1 MNNAE
6 QLYYLRPVQWVK
18 VVKSIGTL
26 AIMAFQGKVQWLQ
39 RHTISK
45 VIYSD
50 RHCWPALET
59 GAELSWSC
67 FSIDVYCYCWKC
79 SQAHVLLTTKS
90 LRRIYIPFP
99 HSSVSP
105 LLFNDRVPKRSLGT
119 WSPPHFPSN
128 SQLPGRLTISST
140 SFPISPLNSLHL
152 WPCLTVEALPL
163 STTPFHLNLSFLLAF
178 SDNSLFWFSCLS
190 AFSPHANFF
199 SLCLSIKCWLTF
211 WFSPWLLSAKLLQ
224 LCATLCDPVNWSPP
238 GSSVHEILQ
247 ARILECVA
255 MPSFRGSSQPRG
267 QTLVSYVP
275 CIGSQVLYH

>member
-26 AIMAFQGKVQWLQ
+26 AIMAFQGKVQWLW

-45 VIYSD
+45 VICSD
-50 RHCWPALET
+50 RHCWPELET
-59 GAELSWSC
+59 GTELSWSC

-99 HSSVSP
+99 HSSVS
-105 LLFNDRVPKRSLGT
+105 LLQFNDKVPKWSLGT

-128 SQLPGRLTISST
+128 SQLPGRLTISSS
-140 SFPISPLNSLHL
+140 SFPISPLNSCHL

-163 STTPFHLNLSFLLAF
+163 SITPLHLNFSFLLAF
-178 SDNSLFWFSCLS
+178 SDNTLGSYLITAGWGWKSG
-190 AFSPHANFF
+190 SPLGHH
-199 SLCLSIKCWLTF
+199 S
-211 WFSPWLLSAKLLQ
+211 
-224 LCATLCDPVNWSPP
+224 
-238 GSSVHEILQ
+238 HE
-247 ARILECVA
+247 
-255 MPSFRGSSQPRG
+255 
-267 QTLVSYVP
+267 
-275 CIGSQVLYH
+275 